1 MNPTKR
7 MLPAR
12 DILRRVYGDKASDV
26 DVSGIDMMLHLINVV
41 DIIRG
46 TIFEELRKETGLSE
60 GKFALLMIL
69 RDLEKPLTIGTL
81 SERAGVAPAT
91 VSVMISRMLQAKD
104 PLITRTDSST
114 DGRASLIT
122 LSAAG
127 NALLDQALPAH
138 FKRVSEFAHCISG
151 DERERLIELL
161 QRLTVGTD
169 SSR

>member
-12 DILRRVYGDKASDV
+12 DILRRVYGDKSSDV
-26 DVSGIDMMLHLINVV
+26 DVTGIDMMLHLINVV

-69 RDLEKPLTIGTL
+69 RDLEKPLPIGTL

-91 VSVMISRMLQAKD
+91 VSVMISRMLQAQD

-114 DGRASLIT
+114 DGRASLIA
-122 LSAAG
+122 LSATG
-127 NALLDQALPAH
+127 QALLNRALPTH
-138 FKRVSEFAHCISG
+138 FKRVSEFARCLSNE
-151 DERERLIELL
+151 EREQLIELL
-161 QRLTVGTD
+161 QRLTVSTH
-169 SSR
+169 SAR